1 MENLEIA
8 NKPPAALADETRRD
22 LPGDPL
28 DIQVRTE
35 SLKNVRHEIQILVQ
49 AELFEALGMLGELL
63 FHGRAFHDLEL
74 MELHTVQRQLGN
86 HAAGCKHHFASLAR
100 QSEYEMGTGPQ
111 SPCRRGL
118 NRPAGTVEIV
128 STVDVFQHGV
138 VAGLDAE
145 LELDDMALRLKL
157 SEIIQLLVIYTVRSC
172 SDDQTYDIRVR
183 KRFRIQLAKARNW
196 SVCIRVCLKIRKV
209 MGGIPVTDA
218 MEFNA
223 LVDLLRK
230 RLSRG
235 AVSRVKRCI
244 VTVGTASHAYRT
256 VPVRTAET
264 GIQNELLEPFTID
277 ALVIADGG
285 VVSFSIWKFHVPKVN
300 IFPIFVDMKKTAV
313 SIAAFLL
320 AALSLSA
327 QTRWAVT
334 NLAVNFM
341 REAPDYAA
349 ELGDQAL
356 MGTVVKIVDE
366 DSYWRQIISPEPY
379 TAWVNEMGLVE
390 MTEEEK
396 DEYIMAE
403 KYIVT
408 SDYSTIREKPTMRSR
423 QISDLVMGCLVRE
436 LYDEKDRP
444 SHKGSWVEVMLPSGE
459 TGWTPRKDVE
469 NYAKW
474 LDTRKLNAKNVLAV
488 AERLHGTAYMW
499 GGTSI
504 KGVDCSG
511 LARTCYFMNGVLLP
525 RNASQQ
531 VNVGMAVEPIARR
544 LEPGDLLFFGTPAS
558 GDRRERITHVG
569 IYMGD
574 GMYIHSSQQVRISS
588 IDPDSPDYAGRSP
601 LRACRVIGHVDTG
614 EGIVSM
620 YRSPFYFGE

>member
-1 MENLEIA
+1 
-8 NKPPAALADETRRD
+8 
-22 LPGDPL
+22 
-28 DIQVRTE
+28 
-35 SLKNVRHEIQILVQ
+35 
-49 AELFEALGMLGELL
+49 
-63 FHGRAFHDLEL
+63 
-74 MELHTVQRQLGN
+74 
-86 HAAGCKHHFASLAR
+86 
-100 QSEYEMGTGPQ
+100 
-111 SPCRRGL
+111 
-118 NRPAGTVEIV
+118 
-128 STVDVFQHGV
+128 
-138 VAGLDAE
+138 
-145 LELDDMALRLKL
+145 
-157 SEIIQLLVIYTVRSC
+157 
-172 SDDQTYDIRVR
+172 
-183 KRFRIQLAKARNW
+183 
-196 SVCIRVCLKIRKV
+196 
-209 MGGIPVTDA
+209 
-218 MEFNA
+218 
-223 LVDLLRK
+223 
-230 RLSRG
+230 
-235 AVSRVKRCI
+235 
-244 VTVGTASHAYRT
+244 
-256 VPVRTAET
+256 
-264 GIQNELLEPFTID
+264 
-277 ALVIADGG
+277 
-285 VVSFSIWKFHVPKVN
+285 
-300 IFPIFVDMKKTAV
+300 MKKTAI
-313 SIAAFLL
+313 SIAAVLF

-408 SDYSTIREKPTMRSR
+408 ADYSTVREKPSMKSR

-459 TGWTPRKDVE
+459 TGWTPRRDVE
-469 NYAKW
+469 NYVKW

-531 VNVGMAVEPIARR
+531 VNVGMAVEPVARR
-544 LEPGDLLFFGTPAS
+544 LEPGDLLFFGTPATT
-558 GDRRERITHVG
+558 DKKERITHVG
-569 IYMGD
+569 IYMGN

-620 YRSPFYFGE
+620 YQSPYYFGE

>member
-1 MENLEIA
+1 
-8 NKPPAALADETRRD
+8 
-22 LPGDPL
+22 
-28 DIQVRTE
+28 
-35 SLKNVRHEIQILVQ
+35 
-49 AELFEALGMLGELL
+49 
-63 FHGRAFHDLEL
+63 
-74 MELHTVQRQLGN
+74 
-86 HAAGCKHHFASLAR
+86 
-100 QSEYEMGTGPQ
+100 
-111 SPCRRGL
+111 
-118 NRPAGTVEIV
+118 
-128 STVDVFQHGV
+128 
-138 VAGLDAE
+138 
-145 LELDDMALRLKL
+145 
-157 SEIIQLLVIYTVRSC
+157 
-172 SDDQTYDIRVR
+172 
-183 KRFRIQLAKARNW
+183 
-196 SVCIRVCLKIRKV
+196 
-209 MGGIPVTDA
+209 
-218 MEFNA
+218 
-223 LVDLLRK
+223 
-230 RLSRG
+230 
-235 AVSRVKRCI
+235 
-244 VTVGTASHAYRT
+244 
-256 VPVRTAET
+256 
-264 GIQNELLEPFTID
+264 
-277 ALVIADGG
+277 
-285 VVSFSIWKFHVPKVN
+285 
-300 IFPIFVDMKKTAV
+300 MKKTAT
-313 SIAAFLL
+313 SIAALL
-320 AALSLSA
+320 IAALSLSA

-390 MTEEEK
+390 MTEQEK
-396 DEYIMAE
+396 DDYIMAE

-408 SDYSTIREKPTMRSR
+408 ADYSTVREKPSMRSR

-444 SHKGSWVEVMLPSGE
+444 SRKGSWVEVMLPSGE
-459 TGWTPRKDVE
+459 TGWTPREDVE

-474 LDTRKLNAKNVLAV
+474 LDTRKLNAKNVLAI

-531 VNVGMAVEPIARR
+531 VNVGKEIEPVTRK
-544 LEPGDLLFFGTPAS
+544 LEPGDLLFFGTPATAEK
-558 GDRRERITHVG
+558 RERITHVG

-588 IDPDSPDYAGRSP
+588 IDPDSPDYAGRKP

-620 YRSPFYFGE
+620 YRSPYYFGE